1 MEARRTISV
10 RRAVAVALGVG
21 LFSVL
26 VPIGVQAV
34 TSSVTISDAK
44 NFSSK
49 ARVLKGELQVGGG
62 PLTVIPAAP
71 KVPLWG
77 VAHVTDTNRH
87 QTLAGPFSSS
97 NVFHI
102 TSLTFG
108 NVGTTNLQVRIRAM
122 TPGGG
127 GLCDSGST
135 LVHEVETVAVP
146 AGETVSTP
154 FPTPLVTTGPCL
166 TALLTPPPPTGSE
179 MYVTLVG
186 YR

>member
-1 MEARRTISV
+1 RRDPVVRPAGILESAGLLKSKGVASRYTVEMEARRTISV

-108 NVGTTNLQVRIRAM
+108 NVGT
-122 TPGGG
+122 
-127 GLCDSGST
+127 
-135 LVHEVETVAVP
+135 
-146 AGETVSTP
+146 
-154 FPTPLVTTGPCL
+154 
-166 TALLTPPPPTGSE
+166 
-179 MYVTLVG
+179 
-186 YR
+186 